1 MVMSNSLAG
10 KVAIV
15 TGASSGIGR
24 ALARALIREGGKVVL
39 AGRSLDRLSALEN
52 ELGPDSLAFPLD
64 LASGAEITGMVE
76 RTVAHFGAV
85 DILIANAG
93 LFMTGAFT
101 NADPDEWSRLI
112 AVNIDA
118 VFRSAHA
125 VLPTMRA
132 RKSGDILVMSSIAGV
147 SEMRNEPIY
156 AASKHAVQAFV
167 HSLRR
172 QVADDGIRVGAIQPG
187 TVATELWGPVDPAAV
202 AARVAERTVLTPEDV
217 ATAAIFILSQ
227 PPNVTI
233 RDLVIL
239 PQRQDI

>member
-1 MVMSNSLAG
+1 MNSSLSG

-39 AGRSLDRLSALEN
+39 AGRSRDRLKALES
-52 ELGPDSLAFPLD
+52 ELGAGSLALPLD
-64 LASGAEITGMVE
+64 LASGAEITAMVE
-76 RTVAHFGAV
+76 RTIAHFGSV
-85 DILIANAG
+85 DVLVANAG
-93 LFMTGAFT
+93 LFMTGVFT
-101 NADPDEWSRLI
+101 DADPDEWSRLL

-125 VLPTMRA
+125 VLPHMRA
-132 RKSGDILVMSSIAGV
+132 AKSGDILVMSSIAGV
-147 SEMRNEPIY
+147 SEMRAEPIY

-187 TVATELWGPVDPAAV
+187 TVATELWGPVDPATV
-202 AARVAERTVLTPEDV
+202 ATQVAERTILTPEDV
-217 ATAAIFILSQ
+217 AEAAIFVLKQ
-227 PPNVTI
+227 PPNVSI